1 MNRYLLLL
9 LLSLALYPALAQ
21 RPAGKPRSATSSSS
35 TQAAASDDS
44 LNRFQVMLLTRS
56 YGDSIVLRW
65 APNNALLFRAAVR
78 GGGYMLTRRSL
89 GPDKKLTLD
98 FTKKITPWTLDE
110 WKQKAGP
117 RDTLAGI
124 CAQLLY
130 GKTSVQKAGQAV
142 TLDQLVQQKTQDDIL
157 LMIGLTLADANARH
171 AERMG
176 LRFIDR
182 NVQKDAVYFYSI
194 YPLANATNYPTP
206 VEKATVI
213 NEGPTS
219 PPIMVPVNAEPA
231 DRTIRLRWSRMA
243 TQERF
248 SAYYIERSDDGGRSF
263 RRINK
268 RPWMQSSVAQF
279 ATVFEYK
286 DSVARNY
293 YPYQYRVVG
302 ITPFAEL
309 SRPSP
314 SLTVHAVDQ
323 TPPRAVSNLTVKH
336 QQGSQVR
343 LNWQYGKTPGDL
355 AGFAVGRGTEA
366 NGPFKPVTNALLPS
380 GLTSFIDENAD
391 PYERTYYVVVA
402 VDTARNVATTPATF
416 CRFNDIKGPAKPKNL
431 QGYIDTTGFVR
442 VVWDP
447 SSDRDIMGYTVLF
460 ANDPTHIFTP
470 LTAGFLPVSTFD
482 DQTTLR
488 TLTRRL
494 YYRVIAWDQ
503 KRNPSPPSDILML
516 TRPDKVAPAAPAI
529 ESFAATDTT
538 VKLIWRP
545 SASDDV
551 KEQVVLRRNELTERW
566 REQARLPAGQFTYTD
581 STIKTNTA
589 YQYAIMAIDS
599 AGLRSPESFPLQVKT
614 PNAYPRPA
622 QQLKVSLT
630 PDQKAVVLNWKL
642 PNNLARYIIY
652 RSASGQPLRSYNAVN
667 REQTFTDKAVQK
679 GQYEYAVKV
688 IYQDGRESGL
698 SNQVKI
704 EVN

>member
-1 MNRYLLLL
+1 MNRYVFLLIAFLVAY
-9 LLSLALYPALAQ
+9 SAIAQ
-21 RPAGKPRSATSSSS
+21 RPNNKPRPVAPSTAATNSSA
-35 TQAAASDDS
+35 DS
-44 LNRFQVMLLTRS
+44 LSQFQVMLLTRS

-78 GGGYMLTRRSL
+78 GGGYVLTRRSL
-89 GPDKKLTLD
+89 GADKKLKLD
-98 FTKKITPWTLDE
+98 FTRKISPWTLDE

-117 RDTLAGI
+117 RDTLAGV

-142 TLDQLVQQKTQDDIL
+142 TLDQLVQQKTQDDLL

-171 AERMG
+171 AEGVG
-176 LRFIDR
+176 LRFTDR
-182 NVQKDAVYFYSI
+182 NVEKDAVYFYSI
-194 YPLANATNYPTP
+194 YPLANSKNYPTSL
-206 VEKATVI
+206 EKATVV
-213 NEGPTS
+213 NDGPT
-219 PPIMVPVNAEPA
+219 PPPVMVPVSAEPA
-231 DRTIRLRWSRMA
+231 DRVIKLRWNRMA
-243 TQERF
+243 TQEQF
-248 SAYYIERSDDGGRSF
+248 SAYYIERSDNGGRSF
-263 RRINK
+263 RRLNK

-293 YPYQYRVVG
+293 YPYQYRIVG

-309 SRPSP
+309 SRPSAV
-314 SLTVHAVDQ
+314 LTAQAIDQ
-323 TPPRAVSNLTVKH
+323 TPPRAVSKLSAKH
-336 QQGSQVR
+336 QQGTRVQ
-343 LNWQYGKTPGDL
+343 LNWQYGNAAGDL

-366 NGPFKPVTNALLPS
+366 NGPFKPVTTALLPA
-380 GLTSFIDENAD
+380 GTTTFVDEHAD

-402 VDTARNVATTPATF
+402 VDTARNAASTPAVF
-416 CRFNDIKGPAKPKNL
+416 CRFNDVKGPAKPKNL

-447 SSDRDIMGYTVLF
+447 SPDRDIRGYTVVF

-470 LTAGFLPVSTFD
+470 LTAGFLPASTFD
-482 DQTTLR
+482 DRTTLR

-503 KRNPSPPSDILML
+503 KNNPSPPSDILVL
-516 TRPDKVAPAAPAI
+516 TRPDKIAPAAPAI

-538 VKLIWRP
+538 VKLTWRP

-551 KEQVVLRRNELTERW
+551 KEQLLLRRNESSERW
-566 REQARLPAGQFTYTD
+566 REHARLSAGQFTYIDTA
-581 STIKTNTA
+581 TKANTS
-589 YQYAIMAIDS
+589 YHYALIAIDS
-599 AGLRSPESFPLQVKT
+599 AGLRSPESFPLQVRT
-614 PNAYPRPA
+614 PKAYPRPA
-622 QQLKVSLT
+622 QQLKASLT

-642 PNNLARYIIY
+642 PNNLARYVIY
-652 RSASGQPLRSYNAVN
+652 RGVSGEPLRTYNAVN
-667 REQTFTDKAVQK
+667 REQTFTDKAVEK

-698 SNQVKI
+698 SNRVKVDI
-704 EVN
+704 K